1 MTPNAYDHGVGF
13 ELHVDRDLISL
24 ADRLADRL
32 SEAPEDPF
40 TFETIVVPGAGV
52 KAWLSHALAHRLGIC
67 ANLSF
72 TYPASLI
79 STALGAGSGLGR
91 WQTGPLTWAV
101 QSLTVD
107 SQRRD
112 LLRSRAIADMF
123 DRYTLYRP
131 HMVRQWSDGRNVDG
145 MLNELPLH
153 HRWQPEL
160 WRQLEQQLGT
170 SDAVAMLGLVEQLRH
185 SAPDGMNH
193 ENRISIFG
201 ISSMPLPHLEVL
213 QSLSR
218 HVDIALFSPC
228 VSPNRWRQQF
238 DRSIELYHPKRRSD
252 ADRIPAQ
259 HRLNEGWAR
268 ANEEGHLLLVDT
280 ARAAGGNVIGPS
292 VSEGAPT
299 TLLEHVQHSVRS
311 DLLPSQAVVVDET
324 VMSHRTYGAHR
335 QVEVVRDQLLHLFD
349 QTDQDGAPRYEPR
362 DVVIL
367 MSDVERFAPLV
378 EAVFSGHPS
387 HGVPEIP
394 VQIADRSV
402 GVTNPIAAVALRVLD
417 MLDGRFRLADVAAL
431 LGYEVVAKRFE
442 LTSDDASRLI
452 DLLSAANA
460 RWGLDCDDQHAV
472 GFEPL
477 GRYTLLDALDRL
489 TTAAVSGVRGPDLV
503 AGQIAAL
510 RGVGFDDLP
519 LLAHGAL
526 FVEQLRNS
534 HRLLCA
540 SQSPLVWLKQF
551 ETAIRGLVAVDD
563 DSIQFWIAIERA
575 IGQLVDDM
583 TSVDLD
589 IDESNIDPVEMA
601 SLVASQLELVAGYPR
616 FNSGRV
622 TVSSLTALRGIPHK
636 IVCVLGLDRESA
648 PSGFANP
655 DDLSGLEP
663 CVGDRDAASEYRA
676 QILDAVLAAQDH
688 LIIASNG
695 FSITN
700 GAVISPSSVLAEFTD
715 TLTSLTDGK
724 FKEMVHQRQAWSEE
738 SFAESRTFL
747 GHPWSHDKMA
757 AEAAMARRDQRAPT
771 TLTSVLQHHVV
782 GLIEFA
788 DVRRAVSNPLKLFA
802 ERRLRLRTPS
812 VDNSE
817 ISSDIAFGL
826 GPLERYSLRD
836 QLLASAVAG
845 VDPSAWQPY
854 VEASGDLPPFTYG
867 KTAFDLEVAGVDDIV
882 AAIKADGLS
891 VPAVWRDVHIDHV
904 ADSSGAR
911 VRGAV
916 SGVIDDVIVETRSSS
931 QVVEVVLERIVD
943 LAALTIVD
951 PTVEWRCVIYAP
963 QSSNGVRRI
972 ELQLRDHL
980 VAQSIFELSA
990 DLCIRAMSEPIPWF
1004 PRVGVALARQQRSA
1018 AASEWN
1024 GSNNSPGLRSRGWN
1038 TAFFDMSFDDLE
1050 RNVDLGAPVREVLMP
1065 LIAAVTINDS
1075 ADTLTNLFGDDQ

>member
-1 MTPNAYDHGVGF
+1 MGF
-13 ELHVDRDLISL
+13 ELHVDRDLVAL

-32 SEAPEDPF
+32 SQAAEDPF
-40 TFETIVVPGAGV
+40 TSETIVVPGAGV

-72 TYPASLI
+72 TYPAALI

-101 QSLTVD
+101 QSLTAD
-107 SQRRD
+107 GQQRD

-131 HMVRQWSDGRNVDG
+131 HMVRQWSEGRNVDG
-145 MLNELPLH
+145 MLNELPSH
-153 HRWQPEL
+153 HLWQPEL
-160 WRQLEQQLGT
+160 WRQLEQRLGV
-170 SDAVAMLGLVEQLRH
+170 SDAVAMLGLLEQLGH
-185 SAPDGMNH
+185 TAPEGLNT
-193 ENRISIFG
+193 ESRISIFG

-228 VSPNRWRQQF
+228 VSPSRWQQQF

-259 HRLNEGWAR
+259 HHLNNGWAR

-280 ARAAGGNVIGPS
+280 ARSAGGNVIGPS
-292 VSEGAPT
+292 VNEGTPT
-299 TLLEHVQHSVRS
+299 TLLEHVQHCVRS

-324 VMSHRTYGAHR
+324 IMSHRTYGAHR
-335 QVEVVRDQLLHLFD
+335 QVEVVRDHLLHLFD
-349 QTDQDGAPRYEPR
+349 QTDHDGSHRYEPR

-367 MSDVERFAPLV
+367 TSDVERFAPLV
-378 EAVFSGHPS
+378 EAAFSGHPN

-417 MLDGRFRLADVAAL
+417 MLDGRFRLADISAL

-442 LTSDDASRLI
+442 LTSEDASRLI
-452 DLLSAANA
+452 DLLGAANA
-460 RWGLDCDDQHAV
+460 RWGLDCDDQSAV
-472 GFEPL
+472 GFAPL
-477 GRYTLLDALDRL
+477 GRYTVLDALDRL
-489 TTAAVSGVRGPDLV
+489 TAAAVSGVRGPDLV
-503 AGQIAAL
+503 AGQVAAL

-519 LLAHGAL
+519 LLAQGAL
-526 FVEQLRNS
+526 FVEQLRSS
-534 HRLLCA
+534 HQLLRT
-540 SQSPLVWLKQF
+540 SQSPLIWLEQF

-563 DSIQFWIAIERA
+563 DSIHFWLAIERA
-575 IGQLVDDM
+575 ISQLADDM
-583 TSVDLD
+583 TSVAVDL
-589 IDESNIDPVEMA
+589 ETNNIDPVEMA
-601 SLVASQLELVAGYPR
+601 SLMASQLELVAGYPR

-636 IVCVLGLDRESA
+636 VVCLLGLDRESA

-700 GAVISPSSVLAEFTD
+700 GAVISPSSVLAEFTE
-715 TLTSLTDGK
+715 TLASLTDGK
-724 FKEMVHQRQAWSEE
+724 FEEMVHPRQAWSEE

-747 GHPWSHDKMA
+747 GRPWSHDRMA
-757 AEAAMARRDQRAPT
+757 AEAAMARRDQRASS
-771 TLTSVLQHHVV
+771 TLLGALEHQGV
-782 GLIEFA
+782 GLIEFG

-802 ERRLRLRTPS
+802 ERRLRLRTPT
-812 VDNSE
+812 VDNGE
-817 ISSDIAFGL
+817 VSSDIAFGL

-836 QLLASAVAG
+836 RLLSSAVEG
-845 VDPSAWQPY
+845 VDPASWRQYA
-854 VEASGDLPPFTYG
+854 EASGDLPPFTYG
-867 KTAFDLEVAGVDDIV
+867 TTAFDLEVAGVDEIV
-882 AAIKADGLS
+882 AAVKADGLS
-891 VPAVWRDVHIDHV
+891 VPAVWRDVHIDHD
-904 ADSSGAR
+904 ADNSGAR
-911 VRGAV
+911 VRGVV
-916 SGVIDDVIVETRSSS
+916 SGVIDDVIIETRSSS

-943 LAALTIVD
+943 LAALTLVD
-951 PTVEWRCVIYAP
+951 STVDWRCVIYAP
-963 QSSNGVRRI
+963 QSSAGVRRI
-972 ELQLRDHL
+972 ELQLRDQL
-980 VAQSIFELSA
+980 VAQSIFELSV
-990 DLCIRAMSEPIPWF
+990 DLCIQAMSEPIPWF

-1018 AASEWN
+1018 AANEWN
-1024 GSNNSPGLRSRGWN
+1024 GSDNSPGLRSRGWN
-1038 TAFFDMSFDDLE
+1038 AAFFDMSFDDLE
-1050 RNVDLGAPVREVLMP
+1050 SNVDLGKPVREILMP
-1065 LIAAVTINDS
+1065 LITAVTINDS
-1075 ADTLTNLFGDDQ
+1075 VDTLTNLFGDDK